1 MGFCNP
7 LLKPGLLII
16 LDCTSDFK
24 VPHEKVKKIAFFSRP
39 IANLCDLIK
48 LVNFLF
54 KIKLMF
60 VPIYSTTIA
69 RRFPPPLVRNLMQQS
84 EKWHKIEEWSKPFF
98 PDSTPCDSYVNR
110 SPFSPPFVLI
120 HRGFRRPTRLR
131 EGGGAIALREK
142 SCAEFSNK
150 YFAYFKRS
158 QRLAIGLD
166 KMLIFFSFL
175 FHTFKSDIQ
184 S

>member
-1 MGFCNP
+1 MHFFSYFMGFCNP

-16 LDCTSDFK
+16 LDCTSYFK
-24 VPHEKVKKIAFFSRP
+24 VPHKKDLKNFIFSWP
-39 IANLCDLIK
+39 IANLCDLLK

-54 KIKLMF
+54 EIKLIF
-60 VPIYSTTIA
+60 FPPSSATIA
-69 RRFPPPLVRNLMQQS
+69 GRFPPSYVRNRMQQS
-84 EKWHKIEEWSKPFF
+84 EKWHKIEEWSTPFF
-98 PDSTPCDSYVNR
+98 PDSTPCDSYANR

-158 QRLAIGLD
+158 QRLAIGLN
-166 KMLIFFSFL
+166 KMLIFSL
-175 FHTFKSDIQ
+175 FYFIF
-184 S
+184 

>member
-1 MGFCNP
+1 MPIGP
-7 LLKPGLLII
+7 LFLPHSYLYIG
-16 LDCTSDFK
+16 DFAD
-24 VPHEKVKKIAFFSRP
+24 PR
-39 IANLCDLIK
+39 D
-48 LVNFLF
+48 
-54 KIKLMF
+54 
-60 VPIYSTTIA
+60 YA
-69 RRFPPPLVRNLMQQS
+69 RG
-84 EKWHKIEEWSKPFF
+84 E
-98 PDSTPCDSYVNR
+98 
-110 SPFSPPFVLI
+110 
-120 HRGFRRPTRLR
+120 
-131 EGGGAIALREK
+131 GAIALREK